1 MNDDFELRVHTI
13 IGEIPY
19 GHVATYGQIA
29 KLAGQ
34 GNYSRKVGI
43 ILKALPKDSKL
54 PWYRVINSQGKISF
68 PLDSSKFLEQK
79 ERLENEGVVF
89 KNNKISLKEFKWLD

>member
-1 MNDDFELRVHTI
+1 MMDDFELRVHTI
-13 IGEIPY
+13 IGAIPC

-34 GNYSRKVGI
+34 ANYSRKVGR
-43 ILKALPKDSKL
+43 ILKTLPKDSKL

-68 PLDSSKFLEQK
+68 PVDSSKFFEQK

-89 KNNKISLKEFKWLD
+89 LNNKVSLKEFQWLD